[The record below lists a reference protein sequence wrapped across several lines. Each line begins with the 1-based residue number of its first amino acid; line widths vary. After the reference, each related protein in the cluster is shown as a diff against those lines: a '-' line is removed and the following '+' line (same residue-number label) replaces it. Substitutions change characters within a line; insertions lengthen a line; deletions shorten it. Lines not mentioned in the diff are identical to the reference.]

1 MKGTKKHI
9 GMIVAGIVLVFF
21 IAGCVSQGGDRGRIV
36 AQSPKGE
43 RVTIQQLTD
52 DFAKYNVYYA
62 GTKPADAV
70 TVLFCPKDNDKTI
83 TPDRWWNKVGD
94 QASLLNIVSWMPTRT
109 TTSRPTVQFV
119 MGPNSQVFGYVYSFN
134 FQIET
139 RVVSDKEMIVYA
151 PVNYYNFNFK
161 YPPVWD

>member
-9 GMIVAGIVLVFF
+9 GMVVAGMVLIFLIV
-21 IAGCVSQGGDRGRIV
+21 GCVSEGGNRGRIV

-70 TVLFCPKDNDKTI
+70 TVLFCPKDKDKTI

-94 QASLLNIVSWMPTRT
+94 QASLSNSVSWMQTRNAA
-109 TTSRPTVQFV
+109 SRPSVQLV
-119 MGPNSQVFGYVYSFN
+119 MGPNSQVFGYVYSFS
-134 FQIET
+134 FQIRT
-139 RVVSDKEMIVYA
+139 QVVSDKEMIVYA
-151 PVNYYNFNFK
+151 PVN
-161 YPPVWD
+161 